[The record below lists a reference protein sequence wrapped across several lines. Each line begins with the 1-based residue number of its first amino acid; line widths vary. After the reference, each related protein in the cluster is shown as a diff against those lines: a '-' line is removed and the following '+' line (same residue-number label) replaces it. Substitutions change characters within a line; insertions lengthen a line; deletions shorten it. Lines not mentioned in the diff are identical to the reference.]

1 MKDNNQQTRIF
12 DSEQVKQQNIK
23 YILKMVDDALN
34 ERGYNSV
41 TQIVGY
47 LVTND
52 PAYISSYKNARTLIQ
67 TVDRDE
73 ILKEIEDSE
82 HSEFADAVKGSI
94 DDDDDDEEY

>member
-73 ILKEIEDSE
+73 ILKEIVRSYLANNNE
-82 HSEFADAVKGSI
+82 
-94 DDDDDDEEY
+94 

>member
-34 ERGYNSV
+34 ERGYNSE

-73 ILKEIEDSE
+73 ILKEIVRSYLANNE
-82 HSEFADAVKGSI
+82 
-94 DDDDDDEEY
+94 

>member
-73 ILKEIEDSE
+73 ILQEIVRRYLANNE
-82 HSEFADAVKGSI
+82 
-94 DDDDDDEEY
+94 

>member
-1 MKDNNQQTRIF
+1 MKDNNQQTRTF

-73 ILKEIEDSE
+73 ILKEIVRSYLANNE
-82 HSEFADAVKGSI
+82 
-94 DDDDDDEEY
+94 

>member
-23 YILKMVDDALN
+23 YDLKMVDEALN

-73 ILKEIEDSE
+73 ILKEIVRSYLANNE
-82 HSEFADAVKGSI
+82 
-94 DDDDDDEEY
+94 

>member
-67 TVDRDE
+67 TVDRYE
-73 ILKEIEDSE
+73 ILKEIVRSYLANNE
-82 HSEFADAVKGSI
+82 
-94 DDDDDDEEY
+94 

>member
-1 MKDNNQQTRIF
+1 MKDNQQTTLIF
-12 DSEQVKQQNIK
+12 NSEQIKQENIK
-23 YILKMVDDALN
+23 YILKTVNEALN
-34 ERGYNSV
+34 ERGYSAV

-73 ILKEIEDSE
+73 ILKEIVRSYLSNNE
-82 HSEFADAVKGSI
+82 
-94 DDDDDDEEY
+94 

>member
-12 DSEQVKQQNIK
+12 DSEQIKQQNIK

-73 ILKEIEDSE
+73 ILKEIVRSYLANNE
-82 HSEFADAVKGSI
+82 
-94 DDDDDDEEY
+94 

>member
-1 MKDNNQQTRIF
+1 MKDKNQQTRIF

-73 ILKEIEDSE
+73 ILKEIVRSYLANNE
-82 HSEFADAVKGSI
+82 
-94 DDDDDDEEY
+94 

>member
-1 MKDNNQQTRIF
+1 MKDNKQATIIF
-12 DSEQVKQQNIK
+12 NSEQIKQENIK
-23 YILKMVDDALN
+23 YILKTVNDALN
-34 ERGYNSV
+34 ERGYSAV

-73 ILKEIEDSE
+73 ILKEIVRSYLNNNE
-82 HSEFADAVKGSI
+82 
-94 DDDDDDEEY
+94 

>member
-52 PAYISSYKNARTLIQ
+52 PAYISSYKNAREKMI
-67 TVDRDE
+67 
-73 ILKEIEDSE
+73 
-82 HSEFADAVKGSI
+82 SI
-94 DDDDDDEEY
+94 DRTKILMALLEGYLQV

>member
-1 MKDNNQQTRIF
+1 MVRKDTATRVF
-12 DSEQVKQQNIK
+12 DSDELKQANIK
-23 YILKMVDDALN
+23 LIIKTVNKALE

-47 LVTND
+47 LITND

-73 ILKEIEDSE
+73 ILKEIVRSYL
-82 HSEFADAVKGSI
+82 AQ
-94 DDDDDDEEY
+94 DE

>member
-52 PAYISSYKNARTLIQ
+52 TAYISSYKNARTLIQ

-73 ILKEIEDSE
+73 ILKEIVRSYLANNE
-82 HSEFADAVKGSI
+82 
-94 DDDDDDEEY
+94 

>member
-73 ILKEIEDSE
+73 ILKEIVRSYL
-82 HSEFADAVKGSI
+82 ANN
-94 DDDDDDEEY
+94 

>member
-1 MKDNNQQTRIF
+1 MNDNNQQTRIF

-73 ILKEIEDSE
+73 ILKEIVRSYLANNE
-82 HSEFADAVKGSI
+82 
-94 DDDDDDEEY
+94 

>member
-1 MKDNNQQTRIF
+1 MKDNNQQTRLF

-73 ILKEIEDSE
+73 ILKEIVRSYLANNE
-82 HSEFADAVKGSI
+82 
-94 DDDDDDEEY
+94 

>member
-1 MKDNNQQTRIF
+1 
-12 DSEQVKQQNIK
+12 
-23 YILKMVDDALN
+23 MVDDALN

-73 ILKEIEDSE
+73 ILKEIVRSYLANNE
-82 HSEFADAVKGSI
+82 
-94 DDDDDDEEY
+94 

>member
-1 MKDNNQQTRIF
+1 MKDYNQQTSIF

-73 ILKEIEDSE
+73 ILKEIVRSYLANNE
-82 HSEFADAVKGSI
+82 
-94 DDDDDDEEY
+94 

>member
-1 MKDNNQQTRIF
+1 MKDNNQATIIF
-12 DSEQVKQQNIK
+12 NSEQIKQENIK
-23 YILKMVDDALN
+23 YILKTVNDALN
-34 ERGYNSV
+34 ERGYSAV

-73 ILKEIEDSE
+73 ILKEIVRSYLSNNE
-82 HSEFADAVKGSI
+82 
-94 DDDDDDEEY
+94 

>member
-23 YILKMVDDALN
+23 YILKMVDDTFK

-52 PAYISSYKNARTLIQ
+52 PAYI
-67 TVDRDE
+67 
-73 ILKEIEDSE
+73 
-82 HSEFADAVKGSI
+82 
-94 DDDDDDEEY
+94 

>member
-73 ILKEIEDSE
+73 ILKEIVRSYLANND
-82 HSEFADAVKGSI
+82 
-94 DDDDDDEEY
+94 

>member
-1 MKDNNQQTRIF
+1 MVKKDTATRVF
-12 DSEQVKQQNIK
+12 DSDELKQANIK
-23 YILKMVDDALN
+23 LIIKTVNEALK

-41 TQIVGY
+41 TQLVGY

-73 ILKEIEDSE
+73 ILKEIVRSYLE
-82 HSEFADAVKGSI
+82 K
-94 DDDDDDEEY
+94 DE

>member
-23 YILKMVDDALN
+23 YISKMVDDALN

-73 ILKEIEDSE
+73 ILKEIVRSYLANNE
-82 HSEFADAVKGSI
+82 
-94 DDDDDDEEY
+94 